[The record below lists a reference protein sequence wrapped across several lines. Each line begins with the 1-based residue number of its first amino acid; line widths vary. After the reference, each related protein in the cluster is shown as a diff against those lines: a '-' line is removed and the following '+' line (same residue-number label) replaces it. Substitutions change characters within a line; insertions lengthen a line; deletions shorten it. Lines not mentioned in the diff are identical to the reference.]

1 MGESQ
6 TSQMIII
13 VLISR
18 VIRLISLWNKQKLLI
33 ARWLREV
40 SISARVQLHVKVDIK
55 LENKEIAPTTT
66 RMYLKLFYDS
76 KALVG
81 YTKSS

>member
-1 MGESQ
+1 M
-6 TSQMIII
+6 
-13 VLISR
+13 
-18 VIRLISLWNKQKLLI
+18 LLN

-55 LENKEIAPTTT
+55 VEHKEIAPTTA
-66 RMYLKLFYDS
+66 RMYWKLFYES